1 MLLYDKSYRRAS
13 KLLLHQSMVINRYLG
28 MDTSPGPAT
37 KQDLEYLQTQ
47 MRNVYATQAE
57 HADRLMRL
65 EQRQDGESRYRPA
78 LGSQSPFSALPNG
91 VHQNGE
97 LCLPATIDGL

>member
-1 MLLYDKSYRRAS
+1 
-13 KLLLHQSMVINRYLG
+13 MVTFRYEG
-28 MDTSPGPAT
+28 MDTQLGAAT

-65 EQRQDGESRYRPA
+65 EQRQDGDSRYRSA
-78 LGSQSPFSALPNG
+78 LGNQSPFSTVPNG
-91 VHQNGE
+91 ISQQGSSFFPVEIVLSHQT
-97 LCLPATIDGL
+97 LSD

>member
-1 MLLYDKSYRRAS
+1 MLLYDKTHCRAS
-13 KLLLHQSMVINRYLG
+13 TLLLHQSMVINRYLG
-28 MDTSPGPAT
+28 METSPGSAT

-91 VHQNGE
+91 VHQTGE
-97 LCLPATIDGL
+97 PCVLANIDEV